1 MNHRFSRL
9 ATGGLAV
16 AVVLLTCG
24 RGWATYYKLGP
35 TKDEWG
41 LKYDVD
47 VTDAGNGKL
56 NVEFTLADEGRLKP
70 FYTLEVI
77 ALSKETDERG
87 GHSYDVKEK
96 IELKP
101 TKDGKRVGVI
111 QMPKDCLTA
120 PRFGF

>member
-77 ALSKETDERG
+77 GA
-87 GHSYDVKEK
+87 
-96 IELKP
+96 
-101 TKDGKRVGVI
+101 
-111 QMPKDCLTA
+111 Q
-120 PRFGF
+120 